1 MMLAEAITRIHL
13 GKDWRWTPGCQDE
26 AYCRL
31 RRMFQD
37 HKSSLYSI
45 QNITMLGMALD
56 KPIGSWFGPNTVA
69 QVIKK
74 LCAYDPCTNWYVHIS
89 VEDGVIVD
97 EIISASPMCE
107 VKRFFIFICRTRRR
121 PTNSE
126 LTSVSFEASDTK
138 TPDSGNWVTQV
149 FEIISGCRPTE
160 RTFNLASGHVV
171 REHSWVRVVSF
182 ASHLPVFKNQM
193 ANPVT
198 RILDEDFLE
207 IVLPPTYDSEHD
219 SDHPPITP
227 PVVPAPRSSLERSPP
242 PDNDRLQASEIE
254 ATPSPATW
262 RPLLLFIPLRLGLHQ
277 PNPCYFN
284 AIKAILQIP
293 HSIGIMGG
301 RPSHAVW
308 IVGTAGDED
317 LLCLDP
323 HTTQPASQDDLTAE
337 DDVTHHCDCPVRLPL
352 ERLDPSMVIGF
363 VCTTEDEF
371 DQLCA
376 HLERDVL
383 SVETTCG
390 HPLFE
395 VHKSR
400 PSNLPPLP
408 VLLFNSRS
416 ERASDTSVK
425 EETDEGDTSNPPSP
439 TASDPSKIGGAMNAV
454 RALWSK
460 CNQVAE
466 ETVRSLTNLGG
477 PMANSVL
484 IRVDLNNTGRWP
496 SYGCNMLLGFP
507 KLLNIWCIRPR
518 RGKRFLCTFTS
529 GPQNTRIQVHLD
541 LSGAEDVQYEEPP
554 QHPPSDISSVTES
567 NALVK
572 SSSTNL
578 WIVCTY
584 GADLTID
591 VASTWSKYR
600 LMLPGQGFAFH
611 TKTKSTEVRL
621 TTKLEKAD
629 RLLEQYVRE
638 RTVQS
643 TPDLRGTPSRIE
655 CMAQWLERE
664 STDRKTGF
672 DRSTKPQS
680 KLSNQQSTSSSHPR
694 KMSETFI

>member
-1 MMLAEAITRIHL
+1 MDGHWEAIFTYANSTPDHPYLPNSEKPVYVFGDKFDAMKDRDRIAERLRSLFWMTYRKNFPPIVTQSGPTSDTRWGCMHRCGQMMLAEAITRIHL

-97 EIISASPMCE
+97 EIKARCQNPKAFILHPLSDSAHGLPTPGTPPAEGGVGSDWDLE
-107 VKRFFIFICRTRRR
+107 AVKARFAED
-121 PTNSE
+121 PELLDPPPHVNS
-126 LTSVSFEASDTK
+126 
-138 TPDSGNWVTQV
+138 
-149 FEIISGCRPTE
+149 
-160 RTFNLASGHVV
+160 
-171 REHSWVRVVSF
+171 
-182 ASHLPVFKNQM
+182 
-193 ANPVT
+193 PVT

-477 PMANSVL
+477 PMANS
-484 IRVDLNNTGRWP
+484 G
-496 SYGCNMLLGFP
+496 
-507 KLLNIWCIRPR
+507 
-518 RGKRFLCTFTS
+518 
-529 GPQNTRIQVHLD
+529 
-541 LSGAEDVQYEEPP
+541 
-554 QHPPSDISSVTES
+554 TEFE
-567 NALVK
+567 LV
-572 SSSTNL
+572 
-578 WIVCTY
+578 
-584 GADLTID
+584 
-591 VASTWSKYR
+591 
-600 LMLPGQGFAFH
+600 
-611 TKTKSTEVRL
+611 
-621 TTKLEKAD
+621 
-629 RLLEQYVRE
+629 
-638 RTVQS
+638 
-643 TPDLRGTPSRIE
+643 
-655 CMAQWLERE
+655 
-664 STDRKTGF
+664 
-672 DRSTKPQS
+672 
-680 KLSNQQSTSSSHPR
+680 
-694 KMSETFI
+694 